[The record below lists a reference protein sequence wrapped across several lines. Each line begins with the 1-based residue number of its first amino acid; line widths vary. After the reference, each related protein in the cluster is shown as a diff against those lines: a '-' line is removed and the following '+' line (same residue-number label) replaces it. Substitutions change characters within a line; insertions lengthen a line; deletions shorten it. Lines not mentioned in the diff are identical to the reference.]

1 MDKISIS
8 TITPVYRGADTLKE
22 LVSEIQLYRDFLLES
37 KGPLSLTESIFVDDG
52 SQDNSHEVLKEIA
65 NEYPWVKVI
74 TLSRNFGQHS
84 ATVAGILH
92 SSGDW
97 IVTLDEDLQHNPKY
111 IHQMLKK
118 AVSDQFDIVYA
129 NSVDSIHG
137 SFFRDRSSKIIKSI
151 LGRITGNTS
160 VPFFNSFRVIRGS
173 IARVASA
180 VSIDQT
186 YFDVALSWFTLRVG
200 VISIPLKDL
209 RYIESKQSG
218 YSIRSLFSQARKLI
232 QSSNVKIVRIGLVLG
247 FTVMIIGLAATVF
260 ILIEKLFH
268 PELINSQGW
277 TSLIITVLLL
287 GGLNL
292 FLVGLA
298 LENISVLMMQ
308 THGKPKFF
316 EVDRQSDKVLY
327 DWFVNTNS

>member
-8 TITPVYRGADTLKE
+8 TVTPVYRGAETLKK
-22 LVSEIQLYRDFLLES
+22 LVSEIQLYREFLQES
-37 KGPLSLTESIFVDDG
+37 QGPLRLTESIFVDDG
-52 SQDNSHEVLKEIA
+52 SQDNSNEVLKEIQK
-65 NEYPWVKVI
+65 EYPWVKVI
-74 TLSRNFGQHS
+74 TLSRNFGQHP
-84 ATVAGILH
+84 ATVAGVLH

-97 IVTLDEDLQHNPKY
+97 IVTLDEDLQHDPKY
-111 IHQMLKK
+111 IHQMLNK
-118 AVSDQFDIVYA
+118 AVTDQLDIVYA

-137 SFFRDRSSKIIKSI
+137 SFFRDKSSKLIKSM
-151 LGRITGNTS
+151 LGKITGNDS

-200 VISIPLKDL
+200 VIYIPLKDL
-209 RYIESKQSG
+209 RYIETKKSG
-218 YSIRSLFSQARKLI
+218 YSIRSLFSHARKLI

-277 TSLIITVLLL
+277 TSLIITILLL

-292 FLVGLA
+292 FLVGLT

-316 EVDRQSDKVLY
+316 EVDRQSDKVLS
-327 DWFVNTNS
+327 DWFLNNN